1 MGAHPGPR
9 VQRQVETLLPVE
21 SVVLGDLLVGAVG
34 AVGAEPGERTQAAGA
49 PGPLQLAA
57 ALGGG
62 FPLPPA
68 SDVLHAVGLHCV
80 REQLHRSPAPAPLA
94 LLAMP

>member
-1 MGAHPGPR
+1 VGAHPGPR
-9 VQRQVETLLPVE
+9 VRRQAETLLPVE
-21 SVVLGDLLVGAVG
+21 SVVLGDLLVG

-49 PGPLQLAA
+49 PGPLQSAA